1 MTALAP
7 WGSPLTPPAEARPP
21 FAPASPSLAEP
32 PAFAPSAPPVP
43 PPPSPSASPSPQ
55 ACVDPSAPWRIDLA
69 VLDGPLLSRTPVRTE
84 EDAAAVCT
92 AVIGDLDG
100 PLGLGLSLAP
110 AGRLL
115 VLSVAVR
122 TPDGW
127 SVVRQDIVMPE
138 GVPQ

>member
-7 WGSPLTPPAEARPP
+7 WGSPLTPPAEAQ
-21 FAPASPSLAEP
+21 
-32 PAFAPSAPPVP
+32 PAFAPAPPAAAQAP
-43 PPPSPSASPSPQ
+43 SLPSPSPSPQ

-69 VLDGPLLSRTPVRTE
+69 VVDGPLLSRTPVRTE

-100 PLGLGLSLAP
+100 PLGLSLAP

-115 VLSVAVR
+115 ALTVAVR